1 MNDPTGLFGGVA
13 GVGVGMAMA
22 SSIRMAAT
30 TVYTSIYEGAT
41 LALKGLE
48 AYVKDGM
55 AGVTKVFM
63 DYAWNILLTL
73 GVGFA
78 VLKGIPIIGSFFNS
92 VYDSVRK
99 RVGSTV
105 RSNTVSRL
113 PSAVT
118 SLTNADLFGHA
129 ARQNIDACFV
139 EGTQVLYD
147 DPICTLLMENV
158 NNIVND
164 LDESIIESN
173 NNNNELFSNEII
185 LASVVSIAICAWQFK
200 VARNS
205 KRDKKIKIDSPD
217 LSVNNN

>member
-1 MNDPTGLFGGVA
+1 MLF
-13 GVGVGMAMA
+13 
-22 SSIRMAAT
+22 
-30 TVYTSIYEGAT
+30 
-41 LALKGLE
+41 L
-48 AYVKDGM
+48 
-55 AGVTKVFM
+55 KVFQ
-63 DYAWNILLTL
+63 
-73 GVGFA
+73 F
-78 VLKGIPIIGSFFNS
+78 IGPFFNS

-118 SLTNADLFGHA
+118 SLSNADLFGHA

-164 LDESIIESN
+164 LDESMIES

-185 LASVVSIAICAWQFK
+185 LASVISIAICAWQFK
-200 VARNS
+200 VTRNS
-205 KRDKKIKIDSPD
+205 KRDKKIKIDSTD